1 LPLQD
6 DELDLQIVEI
16 EIINKTLVVRKKT
29 LVAYQ
34 LKEDDVL

>member
-1 LPLQD
+1 MPLQD